1 MNQRLTRKDIKR
13 DDFASAVGRSMD
25 YAESHLRTI
34 LLAVAGVVVLGLLV
48 WAFSSFQGRRAV
60 QANEELAQAMK
71 VYRAPIDA
79 AAPKPDDPKSPSF
92 RDEATRQARAKTLFE
107 KVRADYGSS
116 DAADV
121 AGVYL
126 ADIAVREEQLDK
138 ARELWQGY
146 LDDHKDTLLAGEVR
160 TNLFDLDRKQ
170 GKGEQVAQTLRG
182 MLDQADAPLP
192 QDVVLHELGTTLEQ
206 LKRPQEAVQYYRK
219 IVDEYPQSPYRSAA
233 MERLTELDPSRA
245 GAGMGGFP
253 GMAGLNG
260 GGGGFPG

>member
-1 MNQRLTRKDIKR
+1 
-13 DDFASAVGRSMD
+13 V
-25 YAESHLRTI
+25 RTI
-34 LLAVAGVVVLGLLV
+34 VLAVAGVVVLGLLV
-48 WAFSSFQGRRAV
+48 WAFTSFQGRRAA

-79 AAPKPDDPKSPSF
+79 AAPKPDDPTSPSF
-92 RDEATRQARAKTLFE
+92 KDEATRQARAKALFE

-116 DAADV
+116 DAADI

-126 ADIAVREEQLDK
+126 ADIAVREGQPGK

-146 LDDHKDTLLAGEVR
+146 LDDHKNTLLAGEVR

-192 QDVVLHELGTTLEQ
+192 QDVVLQELGTTLEQ

-233 MERLTELDPSRA
+233 MQRLSELDPSHA
-245 GAGMGGFP
+245 GADGMGGM
-253 GMAGLNG
+253 GGLQGLNL
-260 GGGGFPG
+260 GGGFPG